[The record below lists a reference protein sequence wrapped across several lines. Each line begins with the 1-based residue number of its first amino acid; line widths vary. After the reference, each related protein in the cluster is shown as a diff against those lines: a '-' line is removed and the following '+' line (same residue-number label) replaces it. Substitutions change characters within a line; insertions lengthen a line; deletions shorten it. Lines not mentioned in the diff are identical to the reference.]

1 VERTGTQD
9 LVGLK
14 NGKHRQGQGLV
25 EFALLLPILVLV
37 VFGVLE
43 LGRAFFAFIAITNA
57 AREGARVY
65 TFRPDVTTLVNMRA
79 AVDNEV
85 SGSPLVRPTN
95 ISSMEVRCGNAYS
108 LVTTDATLQ
117 ACPKG
122 QPIRVMVTYNHTLV
136 LRLIF
141 PQTLTLRRSA
151 EMMVP

>member
-1 VERTGTQD
+1 MDRTGIQD
-9 LVGLK
+9 KVGLTI
-14 NGKHRQGQGLV
+14 GKHRQGQGLV

-65 TFRPDVTTLVNMRA
+65 TFRPDVTTLANMRT

-85 SGSPLVRPTN
+85 SASPLVRPAN
-95 ISSMEVRCGNAYS
+95 IASMEVRCGSAYTAI
-108 LVTTDATLQ
+108 TTDAALQ
-117 ACPKG
+117 ACPKE
-122 QPIRVMVTYNHTLV
+122 QPIRVTVAYDHTLI
-136 LRLIF
+136 LRLVF